1 MRGSSLATRLFLS
14 ATAWVVVILVITG
27 VVLSSVYRNA
37 TERAFD
43 RRLNLYLRTLI
54 AEVATPDEPPDHQ
67 FQSLGEPLFELP
79 LSGWYWQ
86 IVRTDEKAETRASRS
101 LWDKKL
107 PKLEEIGAELTAAG
121 IRLGY
126 VDGPEGQSL
135 RVVERPVDL
144 GADGKFL
151 VSVAGDAS
159 EIFDEIRA
167 FDYYLGGT
175 FAALGIVLLLTTIF
189 QVRFGL
195 APLKR
200 ISESIA
206 DIRSGRAERLEGE
219 FPVEIAPLARETN
232 ALIDA
237 NREIVE
243 RARTHV
249 GNLAHAIKTPLSV
262 IVNEASAHAVDPF
275 ASKVLEQADVMRDQ
289 VAHHLERAR
298 IAARVTIVGTVTEVA
313 PAIEA
318 LRRTMEKI
326 HRDRGITIAVKA
338 DPRAK
343 FRGERQDLE
352 EMAGNLVDNACKWAA
367 SQVLI
372 EVLVE
377 PPAEPGAGPRLRIM
391 VDDDGRGLSA
401 AERAQVSRR
410 GQRLDESKPGSGLG
424 LSIVVDL
431 AALYG
436 GSLVAGRRPDRR
448 LAGGTGAA
456 GGVNVPSGRLPGVAW
471 AEPAMPGVDF
481 AIPKRLLNARTSND
495 WGRALCRPHDTHIHT
510 RRMSQTSTERLR
522 DYLAQLPP
530 QSQAL
535 LMREFERAIERGED
549 MVVANFVLEQLRK
562 VVRGTEEDDEA
573 RPRTDDPARLL
584 YGPLEPFLVEG
595 NFPVRTGQIRRAS
608 LLPVWQWLSRDG
620 APEAARAFEAALA
633 EVRQTGST
641 AGLESATRK
650 FQLAAA
656 DAIVKIATPVA
667 GDDRQRSLARIG
679 PPNVVEDLLSIGGV
693 LRAREALDTLGSRIP
708 SQMRVFSEAQIASVA
723 SALNVP
729 SLQTPQLL
737 PFALSLIMQ
746 RLAQPWQIIR
756 LAIKMAASDDEL
768 RVAATPYGVAV
779 TIALHDLSF
788 LAACLRTDIR
798 RGHFDNV
805 GDH

>member
-1 MRGSSLATRLFLS
+1 MNTKQTPREAAKPRSSSLATRLFVS
-14 ATAWVVVILVITG
+14 ATVWVVVILLITG
-27 VVLSSVYRNA
+27 IVLSSVYRNA

-43 RRLNLYLRTLI
+43 RRLNLYLRTLV

-86 IVRTDEKAETRASRS
+86 IARTDPEKKAEVRASRS
-101 LWDKKL
+101 LWDRKL
-107 PKLEEIGAELTAAG
+107 PKLEDHGGDLTAAG

-135 RVVERPVDL
+135 RMVERPVDL

-151 VSVAGDAS
+151 VMVAGDAS

-313 PAIEA
+313 TAIGA

-338 DPRAK
+338 DPLAPLAK

-367 SQVLI
+367 SQVFI
-372 EVLVE
+372 EVRVE
-377 PPAEPGAGPRLRIM
+377 PPSEPLAGPWLRII

-431 AALYG
+431 AGLYG
-436 GSLVAGRRPDRR
+436 GSLVLGDAPI
-448 LAGGTGAA
+448 GGLRAEL
-456 GGVNVPSGRLPGVAW
+456 VLPGV
-471 AEPAMPGVDF
+471 
-481 AIPKRLLNARTSND
+481 
-495 WGRALCRPHDTHIHT
+495 
-510 RRMSQTSTERLR
+510 
-522 DYLAQLPP
+522 
-530 QSQAL
+530 
-535 LMREFERAIERGED
+535 
-549 MVVANFVLEQLRK
+549 
-562 VVRGTEEDDEA
+562 
-573 RPRTDDPARLL
+573 
-584 YGPLEPFLVEG
+584 
-595 NFPVRTGQIRRAS
+595 
-608 LLPVWQWLSRDG
+608 
-620 APEAARAFEAALA
+620 
-633 EVRQTGST
+633 
-641 AGLESATRK
+641 
-650 FQLAAA
+650 
-656 DAIVKIATPVA
+656 
-667 GDDRQRSLARIG
+667 
-679 PPNVVEDLLSIGGV
+679 
-693 LRAREALDTLGSRIP
+693 
-708 SQMRVFSEAQIASVA
+708 
-723 SALNVP
+723 
-729 SLQTPQLL
+729 
-737 PFALSLIMQ
+737 
-746 RLAQPWQIIR
+746 
-756 LAIKMAASDDEL
+756 
-768 RVAATPYGVAV
+768 
-779 TIALHDLSF
+779 
-788 LAACLRTDIR
+788 
-798 RGHFDNV
+798 
-805 GDH
+805 